1 MPCSARRGDQVE
13 VVRDLLVE
21 HLPASPGPLYPQD
34 VLTDEPTETMIA
46 ELAAYEKEPDA
57 AVATAEQLHAALF
70 GPAPAVFALI
80 AAEPGPDGAE
90 TVVGMAVYFRTFS
103 TWTGTHGIWL
113 EDLYVRPGVRGG
125 GHGKQLL
132 ATLAQECR
140 DNGYARLEWTEI
152 DIERNPDAAEFVG
165 SVNGG
170 NHVVPT
176 VLYSDGTTATNPSI
190 SDVKKKLGV

>member
-1 MPCSARRGDQVE
+1 MIR
-13 VVRDLLVE
+13 
-21 HLPASPGPLYPQD
+21 PATPAD
-34 VLTDEPTETMIA
+34 VPEILTMIA

-140 DNGYARLEWTEI
+140 DNGYARLEWTVLDWNAPAIGFYRSIGAVPME
-152 DIERNPDAAEFVG
+152 EWTTQRLTGESLGALAALADG
-165 SVNGG
+165 A
-170 NHVVPT
+170 VP
-176 VLYSDGTTATNPSI
+176 SRADGA
-190 SDVKKKLGV
+190 